1 MGISGKCIENA
12 YFELQAGTHTL
23 LCDQREEFGGQDRGP
38 MPTELL
44 MCSIASC
51 FGYAMQFVAGRMR
64 KTIDNL
70 VIEVDGEKDFKN
82 STFSQITVTAG
93 ADMDTGTLT
102 KIAEL
107 AKKYCFV
114 TNSLSVPVE
123 IVIIP
128 GDADREK
135 IPVSC

>member
-1 MGISGKCIENA
+1 MGISAMCIENG
-12 YFELQAGTHTL
+12 YFELQAGTHRL

-44 MCSIASC
+44 MCSVASC
-51 FGYAMQFVAGRMR
+51 FGYAMHFVAGRMR

-70 VIEVDGEKDFKN
+70 VVAVDGEKDFTN
-82 STFSQITVTAG
+82 STFSQITVTAS
-93 ADMDTGTLT
+93 ADMDTDMLT
-102 KIAEL
+102 KIACL

-123 IVIIP
+123 IVILPRHAAGNYIP
-128 GDADREK
+128 M
-135 IPVSC
+135 SC